1 MPRWAKWLV
10 VGIATTVALLG
21 GTAWL
26 VLSAI
31 SPDRLVAVA
40 AAQTKAT
47 TGRDLVIGGRVDGRV
62 FPAPAVIAEDIRFGN
77 AGWGSRPDMIRVRHA
92 EGHVAFWSHWSTAGS
107 RSVGSWLVGSDVLLE
122 TEADGTGNW
131 LFRREGEPVTG
142 AEPMPEIVL
151 DVLRIEDAQIAY
163 RDGKSGH
170 ETRLA
175 IERLTVD
182 GQDDTERIDLAANL
196 RGQRF
201 SVKGSTGRLES
212 LFASAVA
219 LPVDLAL
226 ATDGASAVVKGTLGT
241 GKQAGQLDL
250 AVEADVAD
258 AAGLSRLVG
267 TDLPLPLPLKL
278 SANALHSG
286 SENVVDPF

>member
-40 AAQTKAT
+40 AAQTKAA
-47 TGRDLVIGGRVDGRV
+47 TGRDLVIGGRVDVRV

-77 AGWGSRPDMIRVRHA
+77 AGWGSRPDMIRVHHA
-92 EGHVAFWSHWSTAGS
+92 KGQVAFWPLVHG
-107 RSVGSWLVGSDVLLE
+107 RVQIRRIVLVGPDVLLE
-122 TEADGTGNW
+122 TNAAGTGNW

-182 GQDDTERIDLAANL
+182 GQDDTERIDLAASL
-196 RGQRF
+196 RA
-201 SVKGSTGRLES
+201 GS
-212 LFASAVA
+212 ASA
-219 LPVDLAL
+219 
-226 ATDGASAVVKGTLGT
+226 
-241 GKQAGQLDL
+241 
-250 AVEADVAD
+250 
-258 AAGLSRLVG
+258 
-267 TDLPLPLPLKL
+267 
-278 SANALHSG
+278 
-286 SENVVDPF
+286 